1 MILKRII
8 LFLVCISVSGAM
20 AADNEPWWNFGP
32 NCLFYSNFSAPRY
45 VEETIRTDQSK
56 EEVNG
61 ITYYVVK
68 VTLWEKNHG
77 DERPATKENIIHM
90 RKDGQRIL
98 LIYEEYKQL
107 MQDRGYDMTDFDEL
121 CQYEVTNDNELV
133 LYDFGIQVGYK
144 FRSVQNKEDIYVIER
159 HKEFEI
165 STHTQQDT
173 LDVITLSNGVRL
185 LAGVGYKAMA
195 DYTSSVPDNA
205 LQGQFFDY
213 LNLYA
218 NDYGKHLDY
227 ARWNWAYICEYSFD
241 GGSSVIQ
248 TITQGAKTECQGNI
262 YDLQGRRLTGKPTKW
277 LYIQDGQGTVLR
289 SF

>member
-1 MILKRII
+1 MSKRIL
-8 LFLVCISVSGAM
+8 LFLLALSLFNVM
-20 AADNEPWWNFGP
+20 AADNEPWWDFGP
-32 NCLFYSNFSAPRY
+32 NCLCYSNYSAQRY

-68 VTLWEKNHG
+68 VTLWEKSHG
-77 DERPATKENIIHM
+77 YECPVTKENTIHI
-90 RKDGQRIL
+90 RKDDQRIL
-98 LIYEEYKQL
+98 LLYEEYKQL
-107 MQDRGYDMTDFDEL
+107 MQDRGYDMTDFDEQ
-121 CQYEVTNDNELV
+121 CQYEVTSDGEMV

-144 FRSVQNKEDIYVIER
+144 FRSVPNKEDVYVVER

-185 LAGVGYKAMA
+185 VAGVGYKAMA

-227 ARWNWAYICEYSFD
+227 ARWNWAYICEYCFD
-241 GGSSVIQ
+241 GGSNDILAIGHDLKPTVH
-248 TITQGAKTECQGNI
+248 ENC
-262 YDLQGRRLTGKPTKW
+262 YDLHGRCLTGKPAKG
-277 LYIQDGQGTVLR
+277 LYIQNGKKVMVK
-289 SF
+289 